1 MKHNFPT
8 YNNKE
13 LVRQKTRLYRKTEK
27 HIEELKQQLEEYK
40 QLKEETNNDVKTS

>member
-1 MKHNFPT
+1 MKKSFPT

-27 HIEELKQQLEEYK
+27 HIEELKQK
-40 QLKEETNNDVKTS
+40 LKEYQELKENTGGQNV